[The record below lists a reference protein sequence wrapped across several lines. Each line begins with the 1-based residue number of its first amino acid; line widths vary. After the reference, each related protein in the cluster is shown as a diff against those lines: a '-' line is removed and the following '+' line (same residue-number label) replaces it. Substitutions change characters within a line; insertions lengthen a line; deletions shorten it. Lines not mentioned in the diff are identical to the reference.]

1 MHLKLLYD
9 EDKAEIIE
17 GLDFVDNRL
26 YVARSLIPQEFESSF
41 QESAHYISAH
51 TSTAIEG
58 NPLGEEEAMEVL
70 VERTDV
76 DRPNQKE
83 KVNLDEAYKLMFL
96 IASDKTTTI
105 DEGIIRTINSMV
117 LKGLPGSQARARG
130 KYRKGPARII
140 DSSTRKVRYLAPKAA
155 WVPGLMKHFVQDIRG
170 WIEDKPGAIA
180 AALAHFGL
188 ISIHP
193 FEDGNGRTARL
204 MADMILHLTD
214 FSADG
219 MVSVSSEIHKRLKDY
234 YDVLQSVQGEKFEEE
249 VDVTD
254 FILFHNDALARAAVT
269 LEEKAIN
276 FSRFREDITEKMQG
290 LLNERQVTGLMFLFD
305 IGRITSSRYASLTE
319 CSQATAVAD
328 LNALVED
335 GLVIRKGAG
344 KNTRYLINPSFPE
357 TNQQMVEKEK

>member
-1 MHLKLLYD
+1 MRLKLLYD
-9 EDKAEIIE
+9 EKNPEITD
-17 GLDFVDNRL
+17 GLGFVENRL

-58 NPLGEEEAMEVL
+58 NPLGEEESMEVL
-70 VERTDV
+70 VERTDT
-76 DRPNQKE
+76 DKPNQKE
-83 KVNLDEAYKLMFL
+83 KVNLDEAYELMFL
-96 IASDKTTTI
+96 IASDKTTKI

-117 LKGLPGSQARARG
+117 LKDLPGSQARARG

-140 DSSTRKVRYLAPKAA
+140 DSSTREVRYLAPRAA
-155 WVPGLMKHFVQDIRG
+155 WVPGLMNNFVQDIEE
-170 WIEDKPGAIA
+170 WIEEKPGAIA

-219 MVSVSSEIHKRLKDY
+219 MVSVSSEIHKRLKNY
-234 YDVLQSVQGEKFEEE
+234 YDVLRKVQGEQFKEEIE
-249 VDVTD
+249 VTD
-254 FILFHNDALARAAVT
+254 FILFHNESLASAAIT
-269 LEEKAIN
+269 LEEKAVS
-276 FSRFREDITEKMQG
+276 FSRLREDIREKMEG
-290 LLNERQVTGLMFLFD
+290 LLNERQVTGLMFLLD

-335 GLVIRKGAG
+335 GIVIRRGAG
-344 KNTRYLINPSFPE
+344 RNTRYLINP
-357 TNQQMVEKEK
+357 